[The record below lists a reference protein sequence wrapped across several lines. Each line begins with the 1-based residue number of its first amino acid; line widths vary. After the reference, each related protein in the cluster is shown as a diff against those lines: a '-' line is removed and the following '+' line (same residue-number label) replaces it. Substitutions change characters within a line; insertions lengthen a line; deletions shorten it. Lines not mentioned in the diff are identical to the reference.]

1 MDIAEAFDA
10 VGGEANAAT
19 GKEHT
24 CYYARVLDTDLPM
37 AVDVIADMV
46 TSARLDTDELETER
60 GVILEELAMNDDD
73 PSDVVHEQF
82 AAAVLG
88 AHALGRPI
96 GGTPDTIRAVPRDA
110 VWEHY
115 REHYRPSTLV
125 VTAAGGVDHD
135 VLCAQVTEALT
146 TGGWPLDAGAEPRS
160 RRVPTDVAVQAGQ
173 GGIPAAGVELTI
185 RRHTEQANV
194 IIGGTSLTAT
204 DPKRFTLSVLNAV
217 LGGGM
222 SSRLFQEIRERR
234 GLAYSTYSFAS
245 GHADTGVFGL
255 YAGCT
260 PGKVDEVVA
269 LMVAEW
275 ERMADAPITQAE
287 LERSMGQLAGGLVLG
302 MEDSGSRMSRLGKS
316 ELVHGVAAEHRRVAR
331 PDPRRHRAGRAGP
344 GRRPGVASALG
355 RARRP
360 LRGLTR
366 RTPGRS
372 VRPASS
378 RVSAAAVGP
387 TSPATA
393 IANAPSAAVASSS
406 RRRLC
411 TSRPRVVPSTD
422 SPTATATRVPPG
434 PRPTSRA
441 AATAATSSAAARVD
455 EPRSR
460 PRCDSGRPSSVA
472 IVRIQAQSDDARRGQ
487 SHDEGGEAPR
497 PGGPPWARHRRA
509 GLTGGDHARRR
520 DGREQDDRLRTPG
533 ATTTASIAG
542 RARSGI
548 VRVGLTGPGHHGN
561 HQPEPS
567 PNAERA
573 PSAVQATTTETA
585 TVVVSPRRVAGWRR
599 PRPSRP
605 RTRSSPTAPTAPSC
619 RGAPP
624 ASAEATSRRRPPD
637 PARRSTGAGRG
648 RWRGL
653 PQPTIPS
660 VRTAT

>member
-1 MDIAEAFDA
+1 MPLDLPLVRPGQPGAEQSVGQDGDAIVRRSVLPGGVRVLTEHMPGLRSATVGAWVGVGSRDESDGHHGSTHFLEHLLFKGTARRTAMDIAEAFDA

-24 CYYARVLDTDLPM
+24 CYYARVLDADLPM

-204 DPKRFTLSVLNAV
+204 DPTAV
-217 LGGGM
+217 HALGP
-222 SSRLFQEIRERR
+222 ERGARRRHVVAAVPGDPRAR

-275 ERMADAPITQAE
+275 ER
-287 LERSMGQLAGGLVLG
+287 
-302 MEDSGSRMSRLGKS
+302 
-316 ELVHGVAAEHRRVAR
+316 H
-331 PDPRRHRAGRAGP
+331 
-344 GRRPGVASALG
+344 GRRA
-355 RARRP
+355 
-360 LRGLTR
+360 
-366 RTPGRS
+366 
-372 VRPASS
+372 
-378 RVSAAAVGP
+378 
-387 TSPATA
+387 
-393 IANAPSAAVASSS
+393 
-406 RRRLC
+406 
-411 TSRPRVVPSTD
+411 
-422 SPTATATRVPPG
+422 
-434 PRPTSRA
+434 
-441 AATAATSSAAARVD
+441 
-455 EPRSR
+455 
-460 PRCDSGRPSSVA
+460 
-472 IVRIQAQSDDARRGQ
+472 
-487 SHDEGGEAPR
+487 
-497 PGGPPWARHRRA
+497 
-509 GLTGGDHARRR
+509 DH
-520 DGREQDDRLRTPG
+520 
-533 ATTTASIAG
+533 AG
-542 RARSGI
+542 RARAVDGAAGRRAGARHGGLRLAHEPARQ
-548 VRVGLTGPGHHGN
+548 VR
-561 HQPEPS
+561 
-567 PNAERA
+567 
-573 PSAVQATTTETA
+573 
-585 TVVVSPRRVAGWRR
+585 AG
-599 PRPSRP
+599 
-605 RTRSSPTAPTAPSC
+605 A
-619 RGAPP
+619 
-624 ASAEATSRRRPPD
+624 RRRC
-637 PARRSTGAGRG
+637 
-648 RWRGL
+648 
-653 PQPTIPS
+653 
-660 VRTAT
+660 